1 VSSSALGTSKQSWPV
16 VPLIC
21 SADASNNIFLNLVYI
36 MRGFGDQAWGKVVG
50 VLRGSDK
57 GAADRRVWQAK
68 TAMLLLSCRVGLS
81 LQSTKP
87 ASN

>member
-1 VSSSALGTSKQSWPV
+1 
-16 VPLIC
+16 
-21 SADASNNIFLNLVYI
+21 